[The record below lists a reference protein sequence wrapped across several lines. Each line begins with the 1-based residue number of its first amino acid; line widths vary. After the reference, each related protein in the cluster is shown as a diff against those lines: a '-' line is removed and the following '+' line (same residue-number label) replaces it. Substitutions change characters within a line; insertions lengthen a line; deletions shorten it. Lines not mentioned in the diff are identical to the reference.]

1 MTPPLDPDRAATAEW
16 MARARRRLGWG
27 PVATRLRPLEFY
39 GQGLPQFVRAVN
51 GPWVTDT
58 TGRTLVDWN
67 LGGGSALLGWRRPEI
82 DAAVRAQAQL
92 GPLAP
97 FPFPL
102 EVEVAEA
109 LCRLVPSAEVVAYG
123 KNGSDALTAAV
134 RLARAVTGR
143 ETVLFHGFHGFH
155 DWYAATHPDIRGVP
169 EALRSLTWPFPYNDL
184 AALGALLESHAGKV
198 AAVVLEPTKTEL
210 PAPGYLE
217 EVRALTH
224 RHGALLIF
232 DEVVTA
238 FRVARGGAQEAFGVL
253 PDLTCLGKA
262 MANGLPL
269 SAVVGPREILEHF
282 PSIGV
287 GMTYE
292 GEAHALAAARASLA
306 IHAAEPVAEHVALI
320 GVEVQRAFDAAVAR
334 RGLDARLT
342 GHPSRLQIH
351 FGAVGDFPPPYLL
364 GLFLTAALARGVVT
378 NGTLLGSAAHDEAAV
393 AMTISALEG
402 ALGDVAETLAGG
414 VFRGWELPGH
424 EGIEGYV
431 DRFEHLPDG
440 PREVHGWLLCDR
452 QPADWLSAVA
462 TSGELPIHPEGR
474 ADLAAAFPAHPR
486 AGDGGFAL
494 TVPPD
499 VRTVEIT
506 ARQAERTWR
515 FTLVLLGEAHPTL
528 DLPQALAPG
537 RVLVFGDD
545 LAPAR
550 PRGSASSAL

>member
-1 MTPPLDPDRAATAEW
+1 MNLPLDPDRAATAEW

-39 GQGLPQFVRAVN
+39 GQGLPQFARAVN

-58 TGRTLVDWN
+58 TGRKLVDWN
-67 LGGGSALLGWRRPEI
+67 LGGGSALLGWCRPEV

-134 RLARAVTGR
+134 RLARAATGR

-184 AALGALLESHAGKV
+184 AALEALLEGHAGQV

-210 PAPGYLE
+210 PAPGYLAG
-217 EVRALTH
+217 VRSLTH
-224 RHGALLIF
+224 RHCALLIF

-269 SAVVGPREILEHF
+269 SAVVGPREILELF

-292 GEAHALAAARASLA
+292 GEAHALAAARAALA
-306 IHAAEPVAEHVALI
+306 IHAAEPVAEHVARI
-320 GVEVQRAFDAAVAR
+320 GTEVQRAFDAAVVR
-334 RGLDARLT
+334 HGLDARLT

-378 NGTLLGSAAHDEAAV
+378 NGTMLGSAAHDEAAV
-393 AMTISALEG
+393 AMTIDALEG
-402 ALGDVAETLAGG
+402 ALGDVAQTLTGG
-414 VFRGWELPGH
+414 VFQGWELPGH

-431 DRFEHLPDG
+431 DRIEGLPDG
-440 PREVHGWLLCDR
+440 SREVHGWLLGTGA
-452 QPADWLSAVA
+452 PADSWSAVA
-462 TSGELPIHPEGR
+462 VSGELSLLPEHR
-474 ADLAAAFPAHPR
+474 ADLATAFPDRPHAD
-486 AGDGGFAL
+486 GGGFAL
-494 TVPPD
+494 AVPPT

-506 ARQAERTWR
+506 ARQGSRAWQ
-515 FTLVLLGEAHPTL
+515 FTLVFLGEAHPAR
-528 DLPQALAPG
+528 DLPQTLAPG

-550 PRGSASSAL
+550 PRGSAPDAL